1 MKKVT
6 SIAAAASLLAFAGF
20 ASAGVIDSDPAN
32 DTQAGADNVVLMG
45 GSAVFGAELV
55 PGQTGDVD
63 WFSFS
68 APANSIITIVIIPLD
83 IPLQSP
89 DTILG
94 LFDAGG
100 TQLAFN
106 DDVSF
111 PTNVGSLIIYE
122 NMTAQTLS
130 FAVSGFG
137 DASGFNGDHGQ
148 SGVYTVKMSIVPIP
162 TPGAMAIAGLAGLA
176 AVRRRR

>member
-1 MKKVT
+1 MTKMT
-6 SIAAAASLLAFAGF
+6 SYAAAASLLAFAGF

-32 DTQAGADNVVLMG
+32 DTQAGADNVVVVG
-45 GSAVFGAELV
+45 GSAIFGAELV

-68 APANSIITIVIIPLD
+68 APANSIISIVIIPLD

-106 DDVSF
+106 DDAGF
-111 PTNVGSLIIYE
+111 PSNLGSVIVYE
-122 NMTAQTLS
+122 NAAAQTLS

-137 DASGFNGDHGQ
+137 DDSNFNGDHVE

-162 TPGAMAIAGLAGLA
+162 TPGAIAIAGLAGLA
-176 AVRRRR
+176 ATRRRR

>member
-1 MKKVT
+1 MKMT
-6 SIAAAASLLAFAGF
+6 SYAAAASLLAFAGF

-32 DTQAGADNVVLMG
+32 DTQAGADNVAIVD

-68 APANSIITIVIIPLD
+68 APANSIVSIVIIPLD

-94 LFDAGG
+94 LFDDGG
-100 TQLAFN
+100 SPLAFN
-106 DDVSF
+106 DDAGF
-111 PTNVGSLIIYE
+111 PSNLGSVIVYE
-122 NMTAQTLS
+122 NTTAQTLS

-137 DASGFNGDHGQ
+137 DDDFDGSHTE

-162 TPGAMAIAGLAGLA
+162 TPGAIAIAGLAGLA
-176 AVRRRR
+176 ATRRRR

>member
-1 MKKVT
+1 MKDIHVA
-6 SIAAAASLLAFAGF
+6 IAAALLVPAGV

-32 DTQAGADNVVLMG
+32 DTQAGADMVVLDDG
-45 GSAVFGAELV
+45 AATFSAELIS
-55 PGQTGDVD
+55 GQIGDVD

-68 APANSIITIVIIPLD
+68 APANSFISIIILPLD
-83 IPLQSP
+83 VPLMSP

-106 DDVSF
+106 DDVN
-111 PTNVGSLIIYE
+111 PPNRGSAIVFA
-122 NMTAQTLS
+122 NTSAQTLS

-137 DASGFNGDHGQ
+137 DADNFDGSHDEAGNY
-148 SGVYTVKMSIVPIP
+148 VVKMSINPIP
-162 TPGAMAIAGLAGLA
+162 TPGAIALVGLAGLA
-176 AVRRRR
+176 AARRRR